1 MYDPL
6 GLSIGT
12 TNLVAARNESPP
24 VTRRAVLTLYPHCAP
39 KIGLPGE
46 NPSLTEPGM
55 LMSGF
60 VERIGDSVALVSSD
74 GSAHDPDLLMVE
86 ALDAMVI
93 AADADAGSSEI
104 SIAVPAYWKPGTIQA
119 LRNGLRTHVG
129 FVRSGMAPRLVS
141 DAVASLTAA
150 NSEQGLPA
158 GGVVGLLD
166 FGGGGTS
173 ATLLETAGD
182 FEPVSATMRC
192 VEFSGDEIDQALLLR
207 VFEELGH
214 GSGID
219 PASTAAVGELR
230 QLREDC
236 RAAKERL
243 STDAVTELAAEL
255 GGRRCSMQVTRDE
268 LEDLIQDRLTGFIYA
283 FDDMLTRNSKTWAD
297 LAAVVAVGGGASI
310 PLVNQRLSMHGR
322 TPVLTVSQPAL
333 AAATGALALA
343 SRGEALDMRTRTSI
357 GLLTAAAGSD
367 VIQLPAGDVLVID
380 HDAATDRELA
390 WSQTEWGEVP
400 VRFADDS
407 YDEDGAAGWSMRLNM
422 IEPPQERPWR
432 RVRLSQLVIGLCALV
447 AMTAIGGVAY
457 TLAGIENRQAPVVP
471 TIAPVPLPPASSA
484 LPSPVP
490 PPPSPAPVP
499 SVAPVP
505 SSAPPP
511 PPPPPSP
518 SPPPPVVVT
527 TAPPPVVTHT
537 HQPPPPSTTQPP
549 ITTAMTTQTSQPPPP
564 PPSTTTPP
572 PPPPTTTTTTTV
584 PMTTEWIHVP
594 LLPVPIPVPVPQN
607 QAPQAPQYQ
616 PPQYQPPQ
624 YQPPQYQAP
633 QYPGGGIQNPFLA
646 PGS

>member
-12 TNLVAARNESPP
+12 TNLVAARNETPP

-39 KIGLPGE
+39 KIGLPE
-46 NPSLTEPGM
+46 EDPSLTEPGV

-86 ALDAMVI
+86 ALDAMVV
-93 AADADAGSSEI
+93 AAGADTGSSEI

-119 LRNGLRTHVG
+119 LRSGLRTHVG

-150 NSEQGLPA
+150 NSELGLPDE
-158 GGVVGLLD
+158 GVVGLLD

-230 QLREDC
+230 QLREHC

-243 STDAVTELAAEL
+243 STDAATELAAEL
-255 GGRRCSMQVTRDE
+255 GGRRCGMQVTRDE

-283 FDDMLTRNSKTWAD
+283 FDDMLRRNKKCWAD

-367 VIQLPAGDVLVID
+367 VIGLPAGDVLVID

-390 WSQTEWGEVP
+390 WSQTEFPGDVR

-407 YDEDGAAGWSMRLNM
+407 YDEDGPSGWSMRLNLLD
-422 IEPPQERPWR
+422 PPRERSWR
-432 RVRLSQLVIGLCALV
+432 RLRLSQLVVGLCALV

-471 TIAPVPLPPASSA
+471 TIAPLPAPPPSSVVPTV
-484 LPSPVP
+484 VP
-490 PPPSPAPVP
+490 PPPSAAPVP

-505 SSAPPP
+505 STEPPPPP

-518 SPPPPVVVT
+518 PPPPVVVT
-527 TAPPPVVTHT
+527 TAAPPPVVTRT
-537 HQPPPPSTTQPP
+537 PPPPPP
-549 ITTAMTTQTSQPPPP
+549 TTAMTTQTSQPPPP
-564 PPSTTTPP
+564 PPSDTTTTPP
-572 PPPPTTTTTTTV
+572 PPPTTTTTV

-594 LLPVPIPVPVPQN
+594 
-607 QAPQAPQYQ
+607 
-616 PPQYQPPQ
+616 
-624 YQPPQYQAP
+624 
-633 QYPGGGIQNPFLA
+633 
-646 PGS
+646 